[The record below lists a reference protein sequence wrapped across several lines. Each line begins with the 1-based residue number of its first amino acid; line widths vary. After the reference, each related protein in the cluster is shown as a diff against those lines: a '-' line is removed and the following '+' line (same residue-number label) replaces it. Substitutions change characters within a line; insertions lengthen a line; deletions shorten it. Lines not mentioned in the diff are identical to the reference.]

1 MFGRAK
7 YLRTVE
13 RGTIR
18 VLPGRPPDHIAQKVL
33 REQVE
38 ATGPPLRPYIADAMV
53 YSTRLGAVDRAIG
66 VWEPDARRLVYLV
79 VMHYAYRDYR
89 GRKHR
94 DPQESI
100 YSVVDARTLAPLGG
114 GGADNLHLR
123 RFGRSVALE
132 I

>member
-1 MFGRAK
+1 MEGAGPGIKERALGSPRLTSAERAHRRAL
-7 YLRTVE
+7 LRHQMSLVHHYRKLSRKRASAVE

-79 VMHYAYRDYR
+79 V
-89 GRKHR
+89 
-94 DPQESI
+94 
-100 YSVVDARTLAPLGG
+100 
-114 GGADNLHLR
+114 
-123 RFGRSVALE
+123 
-132 I
+132 